1 MDKKELSLRI
11 KAEAQNLGFFACGIA
26 KADAV
31 DPEVVASYRKWIAG
45 GDHATMAYLENYP
58 DKRFDPRLLMEG
70 LKSIVSVALNYAP
83 ASRLMVNR
91 SLPPMPWARTIM
103 MW

>member
-1 MDKKELSLRI
+1 MMDKKDIVFIYMDKKELSLRI

-45 GDHATMAYLENYP
+45 GDHATMAYLEN
-58 DKRFDPRLLMEG
+58 L
-70 LKSIVSVALNYAP
+70 
-83 ASRLMVNR
+83 
-91 SLPPMPWARTIM
+91 SLIHI
-103 MW
+103 